1 MGSSLREVN
10 MLKKEVELREQQ
22 IEDMRKRMRLQRIGD
37 TFKSLGAKVLA
48 FTEAIW
54 NGDS

>member
-1 MGSSLREVN
+1 

-22 IEDMRKRMRLQRIGD
+22 IEDMRKRMRMQRIGD